1 MEIHTWIFMGSLV
14 LLAGIIRGYSGFG
27 FSIIAVTGLS
37 LVLPPAEIVPVI
49 LLLEV
54 AASTWLLPRVW
65 HDIHWGSLS
74 WLSLGVLIGTPVGV
88 FLLASIPPEPMR
100 VAISVAVLSLALLLH
115 LGVSLKKMPGRG
127 QTVATGM
134 ASGLLNG
141 SATIGGPPVILFY
154 FSTPAGAAVS
164 RASLIAYFFGTDLL
178 ALALCGIQ
186 GLVNGRTAVMGG
198 VCLIPL
204 LIGITLGN
212 RFYSQSRA
220 EVFRRKVL
228 ILLMAMAAVSLVRAL
243 WG

>member
-1 MEIHTWIFMGSLV
+1 MQIHIWIFICTLV
-14 LLAGIIRGYSGFG
+14 LVAGIIRGYSGFG

-37 LVLPPAEIVPVI
+37 MALPPAEIVPVI
-49 LLLEV
+49 LLLEI

-65 HDIHWGSLS
+65 HDIHWRSLS
-74 WLSLGVLIGTPVGV
+74 WLSVGVLIGTPGGV
-88 FLLASIPPEPMR
+88 YLLSSIPPEPMR
-100 VAISVAVLSLALLLH
+100 VAISLAVLGLALMLR
-115 LGVSLKKMPGRG
+115 LGISLKKMPGRG

-164 RASLIAYFFGTDLL
+164 RASLIAFFFGTDLL
-178 ALALCGIQ
+178 ALALCGTQ
-186 GLVNGRTAVMGG
+186 GLVDGQTAVMGA
-198 VCLIPL
+198 VCLVPL

-220 EVFRRKVL
+220 EAFRRKVL
-228 ILLMAMAAVSLVRAL
+228 ILLMALAVASLVRAL